1 MSDTE
6 HTPLADRDDD
16 YHEQRES
23 LIEQTIENRE
33 QDEQKHQALLEAAA
47 EGEEAVIEAYE
58 VVEIG
63 TAELTVKTQIEGK
76 VYRKLDQIYEGDLS
90 PGRTLDVYIDVL
102 TEQTQSIEAGG
113 VTVESR
119 ADVRRFFRD
128 FIDSNDAEAAAQL
141 ALERVVEQPNDLEEK
156 RKQEAMQS
164 FPESQNR
171 QGVWKHRSKRS

>member
-1 MSDTE
+1 MSEND
-6 HTPLADRDDD
+6 HTPLAEKSDEYHDR
-16 YHEQRES
+16 RES

-33 QDEQKHQALLEAAA
+33 QDEQKHQALLDAAA

-63 TAELTVKTQIEGK
+63 TAELTVKTQIEGS

-113 VTVESR
+113 VTVESK

-128 FIDSNDAEAAAQL
+128 FIDSNDAESAAEL
-141 ALERVVEQPNDLEEK
+141 ALERVVEEPNDLEDK

-164 FPESQNR
+164 FPEPEGR
-171 QGVWKHRSKRS
+171 QGVWKHPSKRS